1 MARSNI
7 LLFTVVL
14 LTFPILSMSHW
25 WFMSQVYALGAKIMC
40 NNIAGLVNDQRQLCR
55 DKPDLMIS
63 IGKGAKLGVEEC
75 QKQFKD
81 QRWNCSTV
89 ARDVSVFGKVTRK
102 ASRESAFVYAISS
115 AGVVHEVTRACSR
128 GEIPDCTCDKN
139 KQGRSRKGFEWG
151 GCSDNIAYGLKFA
164 KLFVDSREQQS
175 DARAKMNLHNNFV
188 GRRAVKSHTL
198 LDCKCHGVSG
208 SCQVKTCWKTMSKFG
223 VVGDYLRQKYHNG
236 ILVTVDQSGNELV
249 VAEAMYPRKPARE
262 DLVFLEES
270 PDYCVPN
277 TNTGSLG
284 TTGRYCNKTSL
295 GHGSCGVLC
304 CGRGFNTI
312 QIEQEFK
319 CGCKFQWCCHVRCNT
334 CRKTVDKHMCK
345 SPEENDHVRGS
356 SLQFS
361 SDSVVRKES
370 NKQNKQSSSRSG
382 GKRIDRRRKAKKNR
396 NNQRRG
402 SPSPIDN
409 TVDGGDHRDTS

>member
-102 ASRESAFVYAISS
+102 GVNSS
-115 AGVVHEVTRACSR
+115 YCCSF
-128 GEIPDCTCDKN
+128 
-139 KQGRSRKGFEWG
+139 S
-151 GCSDNIAYGLKFA
+151 GLTTKEYIFP
-164 KLFVDSREQQS
+164 Q
-175 DARAKMNLHNNFV
+175 
-188 GRRAVKSHTL
+188 AVKSHTL

-208 SCQVKTCWKTMSKFG
+208 SCQVKTCWKTMAKFG

-249 VAEAMYPRKPARE
+249 VAEATYPRKPARE

-382 GKRIDRRRKAKKNR
+382 GKRIDRRRKAKKNK

>member
-1 MARSNI
+1 MA
-7 LLFTVVL
+7 
-14 LTFPILSMSHW
+14 
-25 WFMSQVYALGAKIMC
+25 
-40 NNIAGLVNDQRQLCR
+40 
-55 DKPDLMIS
+55 
-63 IGKGAKLGVEEC
+63 
-75 QKQFKD
+75 
-81 QRWNCSTV
+81 
-89 ARDVSVFGKVTRK
+89 
-102 ASRESAFVYAISS
+102 
-115 AGVVHEVTRACSR
+115 
-128 GEIPDCTCDKN
+128 
-139 KQGRSRKGFEWG
+139 
-151 GCSDNIAYGLKFA
+151 
-164 KLFVDSREQQS
+164 
-175 DARAKMNLHNNFV
+175 
-188 GRRAVKSHTL
+188 
-198 LDCKCHGVSG
+198 
-208 SCQVKTCWKTMSKFG
+208 KFG

-270 PDYCVPN
+270 PDYCVRN

-345 SPEENDHVRGS
+345 SPEENDRVRGS

-370 NKQNKQSSSRSG
+370 NKQNKQSSSRSA

-409 TVDGGDHRDTS
+409 TVDGGDHRDTSWGSDIAKDTIRELHDPVDQPKTIIFANSNANQIRLIYKLGPVSQKNPEIFRVS